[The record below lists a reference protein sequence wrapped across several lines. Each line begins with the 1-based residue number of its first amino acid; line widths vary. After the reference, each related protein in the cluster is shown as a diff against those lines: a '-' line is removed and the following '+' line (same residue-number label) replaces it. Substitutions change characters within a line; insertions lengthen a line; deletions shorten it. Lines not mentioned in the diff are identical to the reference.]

1 MRRIIYQSLA
11 APGMD
16 RAELFRLVYHARV
29 ANQARGLSGF
39 LLFADQRF
47 LQVLE
52 GQTWKLFATFDK
64 IRRDVRHCNVEVLDE
79 RSIPEAMFGA
89 WRMRCFDEDDAAQAI
104 AAIAQEAQ
112 GAVPQIV
119 ETSVLSFFGVKQL
132 AMEP

>member
-39 LLFADQRF
+39 LLFSDQRF

-52 GQTWKLFATFDK
+52 GRTWKLLATFDK

-79 RSIPEAMFGA
+79 RSIPEATFEA
-89 WRMRCFDEDDAAQAI
+89 WRMRCFHEDDAAQAI

-112 GAVPQIV
+112 GALPKIV
-119 ETSVLSFFGVKQL
+119 ETSLLSFFGVKQL
-132 AMEP
+132 ALEP